1 MTSVRIRGEPC
12 PKPTRAA
19 PGPRGFVAVP
29 GAGRAANLTDPEP
42 VDPPLRAFP
51 RPAAGRRRLV
61 LIGP

>member
-1 MTSVRIRGEPC
+1 M
-12 PKPTRAA
+12 
-19 PGPRGFVAVP
+19 P

-61 LIGP
+61 LIGPEAAGAGGRR